1 LLGKTVIGIN
11 QPDKVL
17 IRFDGTEEGYNYL
30 VWAADGALR
39 PLRYDGP
46 NSEASTLF
54 VSAVTQIAWRMSS
67 TVV

>member
-30 VWAADGALR
+30 V
-39 PLRYDGP
+39 
-46 NSEASTLF
+46 
-54 VSAVTQIAWRMSS
+54 
-67 TVV
+67 